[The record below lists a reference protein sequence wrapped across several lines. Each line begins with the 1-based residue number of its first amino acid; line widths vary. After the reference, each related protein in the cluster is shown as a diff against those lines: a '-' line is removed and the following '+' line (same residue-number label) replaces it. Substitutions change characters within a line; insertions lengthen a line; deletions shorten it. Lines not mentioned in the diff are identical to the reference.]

1 VDFFAQMDKNAVFNG
16 SRPNMKACS
25 KGMALYLSGLT
36 ARLQAIKIIHTTN
49 FNSVAGLTMS

>member
-1 VDFFAQMDKNAVFNG
+1 MDENAVFNG